1 MQSAGR
7 GWKAALLAGL
17 IVFMVALPGAGA
29 PQAPSGTFTLYT
41 SESEDDVNALTRD
54 FMQRY
59 PGVRIN
65 IFRAGSGPVVA
76 KIQAE
81 LQAGKIQ
88 ADMIWFADIDFFRI
102 LAGRDLLQ
110 PYSPPAGRRAPSQY
124 HYSGNRMHEVRLIFN
139 VIAYNTRIVR
149 FKPSSWWDMNLPRYR
164 GRAGMPS
171 PFVSGAAFNH
181 VGTFASMP
189 EFGWDYYE
197 KLKANNAVV
206 LRSNGDVARALA
218 SGEVVIATI
227 VDFFVRRLKAD
238 GSPVDHVWPKEGAL
252 LVPTPI
258 GIIKGASNQAAAE
271 AFVNYLYTPEAQRI
285 FVNLAYIPVIPGT
298 PYPAHTPDLADFK
311 PLPPNLDY
319 IEKNRELIRR
329 RFGELFGGSP

>member
-1 MQSAGR
+1 M
-7 GWKAALLAGL
+7 LAGL
-17 IVFMVALPGAGA
+17 IVILVALPGAGA
-29 PQAPSGTFTLYT
+29 PPAPTGTFTLYT
-41 SESEDDVNALTRD
+41 SESEDDVSAITRD

-59 PGVRIN
+59 PGVRVN
-65 IFRAGSGPVVA
+65 VFRAGSGPVVA
-76 KIQAE
+76 KLQAE
-81 LQAGKIQ
+81 MQAGKIQ
-88 ADMIWFADIDFFRI
+88 ADVIWFADIDFFRF
-102 LAGRDLLQ
+102 LASRDLLQ
-110 PYSPPAGRRAPSQY
+110 PYSPPAGRRAPAQY

-149 FKPSSWWDMNLPRYR
+149 FLPSSWWDLTLPRYR
-164 GRAGMPS
+164 GKAGMPS

-181 VGTFASMP
+181 VGTFAAMRD
-189 EFGWDYYE
+189 FGWAYYE

-218 SGEVVIATI
+218 SGEVVIAQI

-238 GSPVDHVWPKEGAL
+238 GSPVDHIWPKEGAL

-258 GIIKGASNQAAAE
+258 GIIKGTANQAAAE

-285 FVNLAYIPVIPGT
+285 FIGLAYIPVMPGL

-311 PLPPNLDY
+311 PLLPNLEY

-329 RFGELFGGSP
+329 RFGELFGGSQ